1 MGCLIF
7 LFMGLGLRDLG
18 FGDAFDLGVRGVWD
32 LAFWDA
38 CDLSL
43 VSFVD
48 LWLRLGGLGLGV
60 CLGGYRGLSI
70 RV

>member
-18 FGDAFDLGVRGVWD
+18 FWDAFDLGVRGVWD

-48 LWLRLGGLGLGV
+48 LWLRLGV
-60 CLGGYRGLSI
+60 
-70 RV
+70 